1 MSNILIAILFCLKLL
16 RLNVQT
22 KNFFAAFPVA
32 SNVLFL
38 GNTKHKHFSLELQ
51 SLAQIQLSSQLLQT
65 LPFSHI
71 LAASKS
77 KQNKLMPCITS
88 LAPRIHFVVV
98 SVRNRCNQRG
108 FAAVIKPGFGV
119 AINAV
124 KCLLRITTVV
134 CRAVQVVWGGRG
146 VSKQL

>member
-1 MSNILIAILFCLKLL
+1 MSNILIAILLCLKLL
-16 RLNVQT
+16 RFNIQT
-22 KNFFAAFPVA
+22 KI
-32 SNVLFL
+32 FL
-38 GNTKHKHFSLELQ
+38 QHLLLLPMCSFSANTKHNHLSLELQ
-51 SLAQIQLSSQLLQT
+51 SLAQIQLSSQSLQT
-65 LPFSHI
+65 PPFSRI

-134 CRAVQVVWGGRG
+134 CRAVQVVWGGGG

>member
-1 MSNILIAILFCLKLL
+1 
-16 RLNVQT
+16 
-22 KNFFAAFPVA
+22 
-32 SNVLFL
+32 
-38 GNTKHKHFSLELQ
+38 
-51 SLAQIQLSSQLLQT
+51 
-65 LPFSHI
+65 
-71 LAASKS
+71 
-77 KQNKLMPCITS
+77 MPCITS

-134 CRAVQVVWGGRG
+134 CRAVQVVWGGGESQNNCSLHTRIC
-146 VSKQL
+146 VYD